1 MAWSPLALRSKHLGL
16 ARRLVARTSALL
28 SNSATLLDQFR
39 KSGAVPSPLWLALR
53 GANELA
59 QKLLERDA
67 PPPTPLQRR
76 ALLTAG
82 AQIRSM
88 TAGILATGGASDPSS
103 VEFQLAELIS
113 KTLTLIDQV
122 TAEPLTIEAGEVP
135 EEPKLDKKP

>member
-1 MAWSPLALRSKHLGL
+1 MAWSPLARRNNHLSL
-16 ARRLVARTSALL
+16 ARRLVAHTSALL

-39 KSGAVPSPLWLALR
+39 KSGAIPSPLWLMLR

-59 QKLLERDA
+59 QKLIERDA
-67 PPPTPLQRR
+67 PPPTAAQRR
-76 ALLTAG
+76 ALLNAA

-88 TAGILATGGASDPSS
+88 AAGILATGGARDPNR

-122 TAEPLTIEAGEVP
+122 TAEPLAIDASEGFEQ
-135 EEPKLDKKP
+135 PKLDK